1 MEKEGKNMKFGLSEE
16 TYEEMLE
23 KRKKV
28 LAKATERLKEALNEK
43 ETEIAIDG
51 TLHRF
56 EFTFEL
62 AWKTMK
68 DLMEYNGII
77 ETTGSPREVL
87 RTAFQSGLIEDG
99 ETWIDMM
106 LDRNK
111 LSHLYDEETSRKIY
125 KDIKE
130 KYIVLIEKLNKELE
144 KQI

>member
-1 MEKEGKNMKFGLSEE
+1 MKRFEE
-16 TYEEMLE
+16 
-23 KRKKV
+23 RKQD
-28 LAKATERLKEALNEK
+28 LAKATERLKEALKER

-87 RTAFQSGLIEDG
+87 KTAFQNGLIKDG

-106 LDRNK
+106 LARNS

-130 KYIVLIEKLNKELE
+130 KYVVLIEKLNEELE

>member
-1 MEKEGKNMKFGLSEE
+1 MKRFEE
-16 TYEEMLE
+16 
-23 KRKKV
+23 RKQD
-28 LAKATERLKEALNEK
+28 LAKATERLKEALNEE

-77 ETTGSPREVL
+77 ESTGSPREVL
-87 RTAFQSGLIEDG
+87 KNAFQNGIIEDG
-99 ETWIDMM
+99 ETWINMM
-106 LDRNK
+106 LARNS
-111 LSHLYDEETSRKIY
+111 LSHLYDEEASRKIY

-130 KYIVLIEKLNKELE
+130 KYIVLIEKLNELLE

>member
-1 MEKEGKNMKFGLSEE
+1 MKFGLSEE
-16 TYEEMLE
+16 TYEEMIE

-87 RTAFQSGLIEDG
+87 RTAFQNGLIEDG
-99 ETWIDMM
+99 ETWINMM
-106 LDRNK
+106 LARNS

-130 KYIVLIEKLNKELE
+130 KYIVLIEKLNEKLE

>member
-1 MEKEGKNMKFGLSEE
+1 MKRFEE
-16 TYEEMLE
+16 
-23 KRKKV
+23 RKQD

-87 RTAFQSGLIEDG
+87 RTAFQNGIIEDG
-99 ETWIDMM
+99 EAWINMM
-106 LDRNK
+106 LARNS

-130 KYIVLIEKLNKELE
+130 KYIVLIEKLNEVLE

>member
-1 MEKEGKNMKFGLSEE
+1 MEFGLSEE
-16 TYEEMLE
+16 TYIEMLE

-28 LAKATERLKEALNEK
+28 LAKATERLKEALNEE

-77 ETTGSPREVL
+77 ESTGSPREVL
-87 RTAFQSGLIEDG
+87 KNAFQNGIIEDG
-99 ETWIDMM
+99 ETWINMM
-106 LDRNK
+106 LARNS

-125 KDIKE
+125 KYIKE
-130 KYIVLIEKLNKELE
+130 KYIVLIEKLNEVLE

>member
-1 MEKEGKNMKFGLSEE
+1 MKFGLSEE

-87 RTAFQSGLIEDG
+87 RIAFQHGLIEDG

-130 KYIVLIEKLNKELE
+130 KYIVLIEKLNETLE

>member
-1 MEKEGKNMKFGLSEE
+1 MKRFEE
-16 TYEEMLE
+16 
-23 KRKKV
+23 RKQD
-28 LAKATERLKEALNEK
+28 LARATERLKEALNEK

-87 RTAFQSGLIEDG
+87 RIAFQHGLIEDG

-130 KYIVLIEKLNKELE
+130 KYIVLIEKLNEELE
-144 KQI
+144 KQIE

>member
-1 MEKEGKNMKFGLSEE
+1 MKRFEE
-16 TYEEMLE
+16 
-23 KRKKV
+23 RKQD
-28 LAKATERLKEALNEK
+28 LAKATERLKEALKER

-87 RTAFQSGLIEDG
+87 KTAFQNGLIKDG

-106 LDRNK
+106 LARNS

-130 KYIVLIEKLNKELE
+130 KYVVLIEKLNKELE
-144 KQI
+144 KQIWLLGDH

>member
-1 MEKEGKNMKFGLSEE
+1 MKRFEE
-16 TYEEMLE
+16 
-23 KRKKV
+23 RKQD
-28 LAKATERLKEALNEK
+28 LARATERLKEALNEK

-87 RTAFQSGLIEDG
+87 RTAFQNGLIEDG
-99 ETWIDMM
+99 ETWINMM
-106 LDRNK
+106 LARNS

-130 KYIVLIEKLNKELE
+130 KYIVLIEKLNETLE